1 VSEYEG
7 QPWDRQKGESEAAYR
22 AFLAYRDLGPGR
34 SREAAYARW
43 AGHGK
48 GTERAPAGKF
58 TKWCAENDW
67 VERARAWDDHLQAE
81 RDAIAAAEARKWEQR
96 RQQSLE
102 ENWQAAQLL
111 RDKARKMLAFP
122 LQRTETEQDGKTV
135 IIHPARWT
143 FGAAARLLQAAADV
157 EAKIFR
163 DEQPD
168 APDDPLKEYSVDNTP
183 DAL

>member
-1 VSEYEG
+1 VPEYEG
-7 QPWDRQKGESEAAYR
+7 RPWDRQKGETEAAYR
-22 AFLAYRDLGPGR
+22 AFLAYRDLGSTR
-34 SREAAYARW
+34 SLPKLEAQ
-43 AGHGK
+43 
-48 GTERAPAGKF
+48 RAAGKPRGGCGAISRYEQ
-58 TKWCAENDW
+58 WSADQHW
-67 VERARAWDDHLQAE
+67 VDRCRHWDNHLQAE